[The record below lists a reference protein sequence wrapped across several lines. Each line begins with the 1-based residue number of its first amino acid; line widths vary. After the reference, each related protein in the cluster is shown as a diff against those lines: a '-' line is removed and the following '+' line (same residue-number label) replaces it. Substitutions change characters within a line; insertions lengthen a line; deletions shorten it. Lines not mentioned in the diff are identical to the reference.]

1 LTDKILVVDDEPDIL
16 DLARKT
22 LVEAGYQVIEAY
34 SGDEAL
40 IKANLE
46 IPDLIILDVVM
57 PGKSGLDVCKI
68 LKTQDRTKHIP
79 VVMFTVLGRNSD
91 KQLSIRCGANGHL
104 VKPFESEDFLSEI
117 KMYLEG
123 SKAIKFSR
131 QLELKHK
138 DIIGKII
145 LLEFDPSFPYERAIR
160 DFVYE
165 CVFYNKVALV
175 LTHGGS
181 VIQNAL
187 KGDNGVEILNI
198 SYQQTLSEVLE
209 RYSKESLC
217 LVYDSITNITLS
229 TNVESAYGYFQNAL
243 KFLSEFGITAIFLLN
258 PLAHEPKDVSSIKG
272 LFSNQIKYN
281 KNGLTKIRLM

>member
-1 LTDKILVVDDEPDIL
+1 MPDKILVVDDEPDIL

-22 LVEAGYQVIEAY
+22 LLEAGYQVIEAY

-57 PGKSGLDVCKI
+57 PGKSGLDVCEI
-68 LKTQDRTKHIP
+68 LKNQDRTKHIP

-91 KQLSIRCGANGHL
+91 KQLSIQSGADGHL
-104 VKPFESEDFLSEI
+104 VKPFESEDFLAEI
-117 KMYLEG
+117 KEYLE
-123 SKAIKFSR
+123 KAKATKFSR

-145 LLEFDPSFPYERAIR
+145 LLEFDPSFLYERSIR
-160 DFVYE
+160 DFVHE
-165 CVFYNKVALV
+165 CIYYNKIILV

-187 KGDNGVEILNI
+187 KGDDDVEIQNI

-209 RYSKESLC
+209 KYSKESLC
-217 LVYDSITNITLS
+217 LVYDSITDITLS
-229 TNVESAYGYFQNAL
+229 TNIESAYGYFQNAL

-258 PLAHEPKDVSSIKG
+258 PLAHEPKDVSSLKG
-272 LFSNQIKYN
+272 LFSNQITYN
-281 KNGLTKIRLM
+281 KNGLSKIRIM

>member
-1 LTDKILVVDDEPDIL
+1 LPDKILVVDDEPDIL

-22 LVEAGYQVIEAY
+22 LLEAGYQVIEAY

-57 PGKSGLDVCKI
+57 PGKSGLDVCKV

-91 KQLSIRCGANGHL
+91 KKLSIQCGADGHL
-104 VKPFESEDFLSEI
+104 VKPFESEDFLAEI
-117 KMYLEG
+117 KKYLEET
-123 SKAIKFSR
+123 KAEKFSN
-131 QLELKHK
+131 QLDLKHK
-138 DIIGKII
+138 DIIGRII

-160 DFVYE
+160 DFVHE
-165 CVFYNKVALV
+165 CVFYNKIALV

-187 KGDNGVEILNI
+187 KGDDGVEILNI

-209 RYSKESLC
+209 KYSKESLC
-217 LVYDSITNITLS
+217 LVYDSITDITLS

-243 KFLSEFGITAIFLLN
+243 KYLSEFQITALFLLN

-272 LFSNQIKYN
+272 LFSNQISYD
-281 KNGLTKIRLM
+281 KNGLRKIRIM

>member
-1 LTDKILVVDDEPDIL
+1 MPDKILVVDDEPDIL
-16 DLARKT
+16 DLAKKT
-22 LVEAGYQVIEAY
+22 LLESGYQVIEAY

-57 PGKSGLDVCKI
+57 PGKSGLDVCKV

-91 KQLSIRCGANGHL
+91 RQLSIQCGADGHL
-104 VKPFESEDFLSEI
+104 VKPFESEDFLAEI
-117 KMYLEG
+117 RKYLEEA
-123 SKAIKFSR
+123 KAVKFSR
-131 QLELKHK
+131 QLEQKHK
-138 DIIGKII
+138 DILGRII

-160 DFVYE
+160 DFIQE
-165 CVFYNKVALV
+165 CVFNNKVALV

-187 KGDNGVEILNI
+187 KGDDGVEILNI

-209 RYSKESLC
+209 KYSKESLC
-217 LVYDSITNITLS
+217 LVYDSITNVTLS

-243 KFLSEFGITAIFLLN
+243 KFLSEFRITAIFLLN

-281 KNGLTKIRLM
+281 KNGLGKIRIM